1 MRSSRLL
8 AVAVLAVVLALS
20 SAQYAFG
27 ATELSYDNGT
37 ASSSDYF
44 SAFTGGL
51 AAVKF
56 SLPTGWSSAK
66 LLTAK
71 YYILYY
77 PQPFT
82 VHIFDS
88 GGVTELCCTPPL
100 DVTPPPL
107 PSTGWFSVD
116 LSSYNIVV
124 SGDFYV
130 AIEWKTDSSP
140 WLGVDTSSSAGRSYF
155 KGLLGWEQLWGVNSQ
170 QPANLMVRAV
180 VDVVTQPVPAP
191 VGGFVE
197 SVNTFALLSPWL
209 AVIGVVGCVST
220 VFVLAKKRRP

>member
-20 SAQYAFG
+20 SAQNAFG
-27 ATELSYDNGT
+27 VTELSYDDGT
-37 ASSSDYF
+37 PEAPFYLAS
-44 SAFTGGL
+44 GGL
-51 AAVKF
+51 AAVRF

-71 YYILYY
+71 YHIFYY
-77 PQPFT
+77 SGLAFT
-82 VHIFDS
+82 VRIFDS

-100 DVTPPPL
+100 DVTP
-107 PSTGWFSVD
+107 SATGWFSVD

-130 AIEWKTDSSP
+130 AIEWKTDSLP
-140 WLGVDTSSSAGRSYF
+140 WLSADTSSSAGRSYF
-155 KGLLGWEQLWGVNSQ
+155 MGLVGWEQPV
-170 QPANLMVRAV
+170 PPMNLMVRAV
-180 VDVVTQPVPAP
+180 VDEVTQPEPAP

-197 SVNTFALLSPWL
+197 SVNTFALLSPWV
-209 AVIGVVGCVST
+209 AVIGLVGCIGT
-220 VFVLAKKRRP
+220 VAVVAKKRRP